1 MCATQIVINDARQT
15 SEPEP
20 ELATAVGGTAA
31 ADTEISARE
40 RVWATMRFSLLRL
53 LPTLLLLLM
62 MFCLF
67 ALIIDASRV

>member
-40 RVWATMRFSLLRL
+40 RVWATMRFSLSRL

>member
-20 ELATAVGGTAA
+20 ELAAAVGGTAA

-40 RVWATMRFSLLRL
+40 MRFSLSLL
-53 LPTLLLLLM
+53 LPTLLLLLFLLLM